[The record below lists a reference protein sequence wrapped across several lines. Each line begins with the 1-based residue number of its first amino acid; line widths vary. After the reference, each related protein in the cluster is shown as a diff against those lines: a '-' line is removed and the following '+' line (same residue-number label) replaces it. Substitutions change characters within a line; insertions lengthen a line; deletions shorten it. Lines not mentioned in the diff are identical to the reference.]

1 MILSFWIWAILL
13 SALASAFVLLPLVI
27 SARRT
32 SLAREQ
38 VDDRAAMN
46 LLIYQERSAELSASL
61 AAGDLDPLAYEQLCL
76 ELQRSL
82 LDESNRADQQ
92 SSVSTTVKA
101 DGTKVGLSPW
111 LLGVLLPMFA
121 IFAYADFGLSWGAI
135 DDLQLAQTLRGSSS
149 GAQSGASPHD
159 TIGVN
164 ASVDELAERLQS
176 QPDNDDGWF
185 LLSQS
190 YMRMGEFEKAA
201 AAFEHLLERYP
212 NDAGL
217 SSWYT
222 EALFLVDNRELT
234 PRVSAAVE
242 RTLTLN
248 PQDVSMLEIKA
259 MNAFQNNYLSGSLN
273 WFRQALRAGV
283 DGERA
288 TLIQQAITRLEEDL
302 SVLDTT
308 NLPPIQASTSVA
320 ASNASSQSSANS
332 EMAVQRSLQ
341 VLVEKSPTVNVD
353 PEARVFVFARAMQG
367 PPMPL
372 AVQQMTV
379 AALPQLVTLDESM
392 GMMAGMSL
400 ANFDQ
405 IQVVARISS
414 SGIANVSPTDYQ
426 AQSAAI
432 DMTAQNG
439 VISLTISRQVKDQ

>member
-1 MILSFWIWAILL
+1 
-13 SALASAFVLLPLVI
+13 
-27 SARRT
+27 
-32 SLAREQ
+32 
-38 VDDRAAMN
+38 
-46 LLIYQERSAELSASL
+46 
-61 AAGDLDPLAYEQLCL
+61 
-76 ELQRSL
+76 
-82 LDESNRADQQ
+82 
-92 SSVSTTVKA
+92 
-101 DGTKVGLSPW
+101 
-111 LLGVLLPMFA
+111 
-121 IFAYADFGLSWGAI
+121 
-135 DDLQLAQTLRGSSS
+135 
-149 GAQSGASPHD
+149 
-159 TIGVN
+159 
-164 ASVDELAERLQS
+164 
-176 QPDNDDGWF
+176 
-185 LLSQS
+185 
-190 YMRMGEFEKAA
+190 
-201 AAFEHLLERYP
+201 
-212 NDAGL
+212 
-217 SSWYT
+217 
-222 EALFLVDNRELT
+222 
-234 PRVSAAVE
+234 
-242 RTLTLN
+242 
-248 PQDVSMLEIKA
+248 MLEIKA
-259 MNAFQNNYLSGSLN
+259 MNAFQNNDLSGSLN

>member
-13 SALASAFVLLPLVI
+13 SALASAFVLLHLVI

-46 LLIYQERSAELSASL
+46 LFIYQERSAELSASL

-164 ASVDELAERLQS
+164 ASVDELTERLQS

-201 AAFEHLLERYP
+201 AAFEHLLERYT

-217 SSWYT
+217 
-222 EALFLVDNRELT
+222 
-234 PRVSAAVE
+234 
-242 RTLTLN
+242 
-248 PQDVSMLEIKA
+248 
-259 MNAFQNNYLSGSLN
+259 
-273 WFRQALRAGV
+273 
-283 DGERA
+283 
-288 TLIQQAITRLEEDL
+288 
-302 SVLDTT
+302 
-308 NLPPIQASTSVA
+308 
-320 ASNASSQSSANS
+320 
-332 EMAVQRSLQ
+332 
-341 VLVEKSPTVNVD
+341 
-353 PEARVFVFARAMQG
+353 
-367 PPMPL
+367 
-372 AVQQMTV
+372 
-379 AALPQLVTLDESM
+379 
-392 GMMAGMSL
+392 
-400 ANFDQ
+400 
-405 IQVVARISS
+405 
-414 SGIANVSPTDYQ
+414 
-426 AQSAAI
+426 
-432 DMTAQNG
+432 
-439 VISLTISRQVKDQ
+439 